1 MTANAASWSFR
12 YNVCQFSD
20 SDRPSNDLYPRIGV
34 TPSVYPVDDGGY
46 LMKVYIAEKPSLGKG
61 IAAHHPAVAEGLKYH

>member
-1 MTANAASWSFR
+1 
-12 YNVCQFSD
+12 
-20 SDRPSNDLYPRIGV
+20 V